1 MVNLEREET
10 GRKVT
15 LTFEWFFTD
24 DQWKNTSDRDLIDIA
39 YADIVEEEVY
49 ADEKVERND

>member
-1 MVNLEREET
+1 MEREET

-24 DQWKNTSDRDLIDIA
+24 DQWKNTLDRDLIDIA
-39 YADIVEEEVY
+39 YADLYEGEASAV
-49 ADEKVERND
+49 EKVRRYD